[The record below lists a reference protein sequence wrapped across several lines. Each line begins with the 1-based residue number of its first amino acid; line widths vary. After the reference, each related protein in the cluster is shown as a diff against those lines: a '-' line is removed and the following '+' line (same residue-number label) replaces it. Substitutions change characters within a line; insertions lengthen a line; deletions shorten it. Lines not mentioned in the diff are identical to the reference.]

1 MTTLCLNLI
10 KHGQWDQ
17 LACGHFHHHGGD
29 ACCTLV
35 SVGVAVGGNQHWVW
49 PCSVDFRSGVGLS
62 FVGSIR
68 CAQSVEMCAHV
79 MVDVL
84 QEHSVK
90 NYLGDNN

>member
-1 MTTLCLNLI
+1 MHFG
-10 KHGQWDQ
+10 K
-17 LACGHFHHHGGD
+17 CGCG
-29 ACCTLV
+29 
-35 SVGVAVGGNQHWVW
+35 SGGNQHWVW

-90 NYLGDNN
+90 NYLGENN